1 MSGLTARWPENGR
14 GAFIWSLTRERL
26 QEFSLSSF
34 FGGET
39 QDWSSAVKVSLS
51 LSLFL
56 TVYLSLSLSFE
67 LPAGSKLFY
76 ALVVT
81 GRFIRLEICTNQLS
95 FTASCQCVR
104 LSGLLWGAAWGRG
117 GVREGGNRREKKMS
131 SNRPE
136 TELHSSFSMPLR
148 RHHWFSLMLSNTVQK
163 MTCLLHQSSSLAY
176 CLLNVRKSF
185 KGECWTS
192 GSAGSRWWAAIARAP
207 HPVCVFERACDSG
220 VVLSQWWVWLSPSL
234 RCPSVRRGFLEF
246 LGEGGGA
253 QLLAEGDGRL

>member
-1 MSGLTARWPENGR
+1 M
-14 GAFIWSLTRERL
+14 
-26 QEFSLSSF
+26 
-34 FGGET
+34 
-39 QDWSSAVKVSLS
+39 
-51 LSLFL
+51 
-56 TVYLSLSLSFE
+56 
-67 LPAGSKLFY
+67 
-76 ALVVT
+76 T

-136 TELHSSFSMPLR
+136 TELHSSFSVPLR

-185 KGECWTS
+185 KGECLVLWFEGVSPVSCESWS
-192 GSAGSRWWAAIARAP
+192 GASCLCA
-207 HPVCVFERACDSG
+207 FERACDSG
-220 VVLSQWWVWLSPSL
+220 VVLSPWWVRLSPSL
-234 RCPSVRRGFLEF
+234 RCPSVRRGFLRF

-253 QLLAEGDGRL
+253 QLLAEGDGRLVDRKSFSPTSF